1 MDLKLD
7 GSFIPK
13 RVFSFCLKGNRLIVH
28 RRHDRNMYFKS
39 FLTLTLF
46 KLMLMS
52 GVWKKIFFITD

>member
-1 MDLKLD
+1 MGHLFQ
-7 GSFIPK
+7 SEFS
-13 RVFSFCLKGNRLIVH
+13 SFCLKGNRLIVH